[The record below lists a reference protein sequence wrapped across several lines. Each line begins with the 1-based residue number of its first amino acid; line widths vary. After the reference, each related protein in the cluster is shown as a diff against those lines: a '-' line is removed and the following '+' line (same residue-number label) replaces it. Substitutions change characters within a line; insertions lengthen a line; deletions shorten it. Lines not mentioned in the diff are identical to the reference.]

1 MLDLPLLSWT
11 CTVHVAT
18 YIQNTVPKKNQ
29 IVHAVATLNITQST
43 GTRKQVRTLYD
54 KNNKSTD
61 STGTG
66 IFCYSKFI
74 TSLVNDATDLP
85 SSSADH

>member
-18 YIQNTVPKKNQ
+18 YRIQYQKKNQ

-43 GTRKQVRTLYD
+43 GTRK
-54 KNNKSTD
+54 
-61 STGTG
+61 
-66 IFCYSKFI
+66 
-74 TSLVNDATDLP
+74 
-85 SSSADH
+85 